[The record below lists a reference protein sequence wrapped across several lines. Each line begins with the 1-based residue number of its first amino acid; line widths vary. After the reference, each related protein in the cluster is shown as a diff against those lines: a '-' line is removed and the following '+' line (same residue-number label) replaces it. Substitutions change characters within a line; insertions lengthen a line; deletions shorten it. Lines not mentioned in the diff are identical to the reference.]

1 MFSMKGMFSCF
12 AVASLLALYH
22 IGNMQ
27 ARSDWFS
34 VCCVFAERL
43 HEGSSL
49 QVFLVFAFAKQSLLA
64 TFFLI
69 FSAVT
74 MAKGPQFHETPKEI
88 DMMMRRREIR
98 QRLQQEFNRVM
109 YNPYRIAHH
118 IEIVSWRTHFPNLY
132 LAEPILW

>member
-1 MFSMKGMFSCF
+1 MC
-12 AVASLLALYH
+12 
-22 IGNMQ
+22 
-27 ARSDWFS
+27 
-34 VCCVFAERL
+34 RL
-43 HEGSSL
+43 GQTDFRFVVSL
-49 QVFLVFAFAKQSLLA
+49 QNVCTKAAVFKSSWSLPLLA

-132 LAEPILW
+132 LAEPIL